1 MVVTSWSE
9 DTLHPAGK
17 SVGERLQRK
26 FQREAQGR
34 TAKSRD
40 LLLIEGG
47 TDTDRAV
54 EKGVQHN
61 PTTQLTWIPAADT

>member
-1 MVVTSWSE
+1 VTRRAE
-9 DTLHPAGK
+9 GTEEAAEEK
-17 SVGERLQRK
+17 RK
-26 FQREAQGR
+26 FQREAQGG

-54 EKGVQHN
+54 EEGVQHD
-61 PTTQLTWIPAADT
+61 PTTYYLGYRPPTPEAIMPRL